1 MAPRA
6 CLGLL
11 VLLLTGCHDYGF
23 QEVRYTQTF
32 VQDDINTKAD
42 MLFVVDDSQSM
53 AEEQALLSANFEAF
67 VEVVE
72 GTRADFQ
79 AGVITTDVDADTA
92 GLLRGELITPASPD
106 MGGAFLEQLDVGYY
120 GSRDEQGFEAVSLAL
135 DGRNPDLVRPGARL
149 NLVFVSDEDD
159 HSPGTLDDHLSAWRA
174 ASGSGELV
182 SHALVGNM
190 PAGCASGVTA
200 ADPGERYLD
209 AAILTDGYRDSI
221 CSNDYGE
228 ILQRIGLDLSNLEDT
243 FYLEALPQVGSIE
256 VYVEDVAIPKRE
268 ENGWQYH
275 GAINAIVF
283 DGWAVPRPAMAV
295 TVFYEFLSANNL
307 PEDSG
312 QGGDDTGTGE

>member
-1 MAPRA
+1 MERA
-6 CLGLL
+6 AHCGLL

-42 MLFVVDDSQSM
+42 MLFVIDDSQSM

-72 GTRADFQ
+72 GTRADFR
-79 AGVITTDVDADTA
+79 AGVITTDVEADTA
-92 GLLRGELITPASPD
+92 GMLRGELIGPETED
-106 MGGAFLEQLDVGYY
+106 MGAAFLEQLDVGYY

-135 DGRNPDLVRPGARL
+135 DGRNLDFIRPGARL

-159 HSPGTLDDHLSAWRA
+159 HSPGGLDDYIAAWRT

-182 SHALVGNM
+182 AHALVGNM

-200 ADPGERYLD
+200 ADPGERYLEV
-209 AAILTDGYRDSI
+209 AIMTDGYRDSI
-221 CSNDYGE
+221 CSDDYVE
-228 ILQRIGLDLSNLEDT
+228 ILQKIGLDLSNLEDT
-243 FYLEALPQVGSIE
+243 FFLEALPQPGSLE
-256 VYVEDVAIPKRE
+256 VFVEDAAIPERE
-268 ENGWQYH
+268 LNGWTYD
-275 GAINAIVF
+275 GARNAIVF

-295 TVFYEFLSANNL
+295 TVFYEILSANNL
-307 PEDSG
+307 S
-312 QGGDDTGTGE
+312 DDTGEGGDTG